1 MVEHVKL
8 SATDLDVLI
17 DITQKFVDYKFRA
30 LSRTNWNTFEKDYL
44 PPLIGYFKQNQFKV
58 VTASDNIFVW
68 IIDQIV
74 WSRVVLDGVPRRD
87 WIPLADTDLGAR
99 ALAICRSA
107 SRGQEAYDRRDATT
121 FNSLFDRCDSSS
133 TK

>member
-17 DITQKFVDYKFRA
+17 DITQAVSDYKCRA
-30 LSRTNWNTFEKDYL
+30 LSPINKQMFLEKYL
-44 PPLIGYFKQNQFKV
+44 PRLIQSFQSNSFKIADRNNSQL
-58 VTASDNIFVW
+58 TW
-68 IIDQIV
+68 LIDQICN
-74 WSRVVLDGVPRRD
+74 SRVILDGVPRRD
-87 WIPLADTDLGAR
+87 WIPLADTELGAR
-99 ALAICRSA
+99 ALAISRNA

-133 TK
+133 SK